1 MRNLTFILTIIS
13 VLILF
18 SCKKKSDPTP
28 APIDPSTSRV
38 KSMTFT
44 DSIGNL
50 VATMAFQYNNLGQ
63 LIEMHQLQYAG
74 GTSMHFYYQY
84 LPGTIIEIIYDTNNV
99 LNARTAYS
107 INSQKLITNGD
118 QISYTASGDS
128 MLMYVYSFKY
138 NQDGYLIE
146 SKDFY
151 QGDTSRYHLQTW
163 EISSGNSIS
172 YSVLF
177 SESGLTYTEIN
188 EYYNSTVN
196 TIGNEN
202 LGRSFLG
209 KSSVNLIKSSTIP
222 NNPFGSKS
230 YTYEFDSQNR
240 VVKSSITQSNVIFNI
255 AYAYY

>member
-1 MRNLTFILTIIS
+1 MKNLTYIITIIS
-13 VLILF
+13 FLALF
-18 SCKKKSDPTP
+18 SCTKKNDPTP
-28 APIDPSTSRV
+28 TPIDPSTSRV

-44 DSIGNL
+44 DSTGNL
-50 VATMAFQYNNLGQ
+50 FATMTFQYDNISQ

-74 GTSMHFYYQY
+74 GTSMHYYYQY
-84 LPGTIIEIIYDTNNV
+84 LPGLIIEKIYDTNNV
-99 LNARTAYS
+99 LNARTPYN

-118 QISYTASGDS
+118 QMAYTGSGDS
-128 MLMYVYSFKY
+128 LLMYVYTFKY
-138 NQDGYLIE
+138 NTDGYLIE

-163 EISSGNSIS
+163 EIFNGNSIS
-172 YSVLF
+172 YTVLF
-177 SESGLTYTEIN
+177 SESGGIYTENN
-188 EYYNSTVN
+188 EYYASTIN

-240 VVKSSITQSNVIFNI
+240 VHKSTVTQYNVKFNI
-255 AYAYY
+255 SYAYY